1 MRLRFFLP
9 LFSAAVAAA
18 LATSSDAAAC
28 GGCVVPPEENTIVTG
43 HRMALSISTKQTVL
57 WDQIKYDGDP
67 ASFGWILPVKPGAV
81 IEVST
86 DAWFET
92 LDATT
97 SATVFAPPVNCG
109 NGGGSGFGCGDS
121 AFESLSPRAGG
132 DVAGGGVTVVHRGT
146 VGPYD
151 TVTLSTQTPGVLND
165 WLTTAGYKIDPAS
178 QPVVDAYVNAGFDFI
193 ALKLQPDSSVKEM
206 KPVRV
211 VQPGASPTLPL
222 RMVAVGTGASV
233 AVTLFVISE
242 GRWQAKN
249 FENAQVPVDL
259 LSWNFADN
267 SSNYAG
273 VREKLLA
280 GNGGATWLTAFAQ
293 PNALLSPLPTRNFG
307 GNRLYTT
314 GDFSS
319 SVDTIGAAY
328 MQRGIQN
335 DEAGATE
342 CQTSF
347 QGLAGSNLMVVDP
360 CPAGKPSNDPSC
372 ASVGAGEIDAR
383 QFECGKLDD
392 LAVAF
397 DGLHP
402 ADVWLTRLEANL
414 PRTAL
419 GADLI
424 LEAASAQAPVDN
436 EMQAVKGD
444 NVEALCGSSATA
456 LPLLGNGKSGGGQG
470 GGAQVVT
477 FGMLATALLGL
488 MRRRAR
494 A

>member
-1 MRLRFFLP
+1 
-9 LFSAAVAAA
+9 
-18 LATSSDAAAC
+18 
-28 GGCVVPPEENTIVTG
+28 
-43 HRMALSISTKQTVL
+43 
-57 WDQIKYDGDP
+57 
-67 ASFGWILPVKPGAV
+67 
-81 IEVST
+81 
-86 DAWFET
+86 
-92 LDATT
+92 
-97 SATVFAPPVNCG
+97 
-109 NGGGSGFGCGDS
+109 
-121 AFESLSPRAGG
+121 
-132 DVAGGGVTVVHRGT
+132 
-146 VGPYD
+146 
-151 TVTLSTQTPGVLND
+151 
-165 WLTTAGYKIDPAS
+165 
-178 QPVVDAYVNAGFDFI
+178 VNAGFDFI
-193 ALKLQPDSSVKEM
+193 ALRLQPDSSVKEM

-222 RMVAVGTGASV
+222 RMVAVGTGANV
-233 AVTLFVISE
+233 TVTLFVISE

-249 FENAQVPVDL
+249 FENTQVPVDL
-259 LSWNFADN
+259 LSWDFANN

-273 VREKLLA
+273 VREKLLGA
-280 GNGGATWLTAFAQ
+280 NGGATWLTAFSQ
-293 PNALLSPLPTRNFG
+293 PKALLSPLLSQNPFG
-307 GNRLYTT
+307 GNRVYST

-328 MQRGIQN
+328 IQRGIQN
-335 DEAGATE
+335 DEADATE
-342 CQTSF
+342 CKTSF
-347 QGLAGSNLMVVDP
+347 PGLSESTQVVADP
-360 CPAGKPSNDPSC
+360 CPPGKPSNDPSC
-372 ASVGAGEIDAR
+372 GEVGAGEIDAR
-383 QFECGKLDD
+383 HFECGKLDD
-392 LAVAF
+392 LAVAL

-470 GGAQVVT
+470 GGALVVT
-477 FGMLATALLGL
+477 YGMLATALLGL